1 VLAIGANGLVESN
14 LSFFGIRMALFALLG
29 IGMNLSVDGLVPER
43 VPVALRAV
51 VASLLAVGV
60 GYTLVGAAV
69 SDNAVSRALAVMSD
83 RPGEAQRLLLFAK
96 KVAPADPQPTF
107 QLAKLASAMN
117 DWESARNLAET
128 AAMRNPDA
136 SSYSLLAR
144 AEAKL
149 GSTTEAIAAMDAA
162 IAAEPN
168 DPYWRAQKF
177 ELLRDMAMY
186 DDAETAALDAIEAE
200 DRLASVPNALP
211 WLVPTDTVTA
221 RRWLISRAKSTPE
234 RVALLQGLFDR
245 LALYAE
251 RTATELANVTGY
263 AAIVAAKKELGAGVS
278 EQKIADEFGMTIDD
292 YRAYRQSLEQTQM
305 VGESIEL
312 ARQKQELLFDTGEE
326 LERIY
331 RSEGDSEEADA
342 VKARLDAVE
351 EAGVLK

>member
-1 VLAIGANGLVESN
+1 
-14 LSFFGIRMALFALLG
+14 
-29 IGMNLSVDGLVPER
+29 
-43 VPVALRAV
+43 
-51 VASLLAVGV
+51 
-60 GYTLVGAAV
+60 
-69 SDNAVSRALAVMSD
+69 
-83 RPGEAQRLLLFAK
+83 LLFAK

-221 RRWLISRAKSTPE
+221 RRWLISRAKSTPD
-234 RVALLQGLFDR
+234 RVALLQGLFDQ